1 MGFPPP
7 LLRKNAIFEVFERLT
22 LTFLGGFLDRTSW
35 NIRWQL
41 NQRDCE
47 LLHIYFKII
56 HQSLTKYPITLG
68 LERSLTWNFQN
79 QTLMEEGCYW
89 WLADF
94 LMPLS
99 VCHRTYKL
107 VASTNIKEIQESPF
121 WKFSVFCGNIFN
133 QRHLWVRIDILD
145 DWSSSGE
152 DIQVSDIIY

>member
-1 MGFPPP
+1 MGFPAPPP
-7 LLRKNAIFEVFERLT
+7 LLRKNAVFEVFERLT

-79 QTLMEEGCYW
+79 QTLTEEGCYW

-99 VCHRTYKL
+99 VCHRIIINSLQAQTSK
-107 VASTNIKEIQESPF
+107 
-121 WKFSVFCGNIFN
+121 KFKRALSENLAFFVETFSINAICEFELIF
-133 QRHLWVRIDILD
+133 
-145 DWSSSGE
+145 
-152 DIQVSDIIY
+152 